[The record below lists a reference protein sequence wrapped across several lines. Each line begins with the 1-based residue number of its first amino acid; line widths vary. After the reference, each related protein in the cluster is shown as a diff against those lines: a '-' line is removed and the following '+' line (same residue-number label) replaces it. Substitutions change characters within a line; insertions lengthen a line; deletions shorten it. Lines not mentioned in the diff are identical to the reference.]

1 MSNEIQTIVKWFSD
15 AKPNPTIEDA
25 CVQIGCHY
33 EEFAEMAAVTGDGL
47 LMDKANQ
54 SAKQYKAKNENFIS
68 ELMFLDGDFD
78 PCSRCELLDA
88 LCDQIVTAVGVA
100 QYMGFDIVGALNEV
114 IASNDSKRMPDG
126 SFPLDKNGKI
136 TKESPNFFKPD
147 LSEFIGGNND

>member
-33 EEFAEMAAVTGDGL
+33 EEVAEMIDVFGDDEVSDINYLSSCYKTKEKNYLECIPVTKD
-47 LMDKANQ
+47 
-54 SAKQYKAKNENFIS
+54 AKI
-68 ELMFLDGDFD
+68 
-78 PCSRCELLDA
+78 ELLDS

-100 QYMGFDIVGALNEV
+100 HMLDMDIIGALNEV

-126 SFPLDKNGKI
+126 SFQLDENGKI
-136 TKESPNFFKPD
+136 TKESPNFFQPD
-147 LSEFIGGNND
+147 LSKFITK

>member
-33 EEFAEMAAVTGDGL
+33 EEVAEMLEVLDDDSVSDVNYLASCYKTKDEFYL
-47 LMDKANQ
+47 KCIPT
-54 SAKQYKAKNENFIS
+54 AKDAKV
-68 ELMFLDGDFD
+68 D
-78 PCSRCELLDA
+78 LLDA
-88 LCDQIVTAVGVA
+88 FCDQIVTAVGTA
-100 QYMGFDIVGALNEV
+100 QYMGFDIIGALNEV

-126 SFPLDKNGKI
+126 SFPLDENGKI

-147 LSEFIGGNND
+147 LSKFIGGNNE